1 MNIRHKI
8 ELITFCLGMLMPT
21 GIQAQL
27 IQATRHHFSTD
38 DGLTSNAITQIAQDD
53 YGYIWIGTWNGLS
66 RFDGYKFNNYKT
78 GTASHIPNLHNRIWQ
93 ITIDNQQNI
102 WMRMYD
108 SRVFVLKRS
117 TDCIVNPFE
126 SIKGSDEYRTKHRI
140 TVTSGGDVLVSIE
153 GVGLYKIRNE
163 HDKFNTQLITTA
175 DMTITSMAEGYMNDV
190 WLGTDKGIHRLDVSN
205 MTIERKGYFLDE
217 NITCLYSNGYNIFA
231 GTKSGKILSFSY
243 GQEAEVIRS
252 GETAINSIF
261 ADSHG
266 IIWFADVRPGIIRYN
281 PATKNE
287 KHFTQ
292 ELRVPNYDGVG
303 SMCNEVNGIVWVRM
317 NHGGYGYY
325 NREKDEVEY
334 FHNDPSNSW
343 NLSNTVNAA
352 LELPEGVVFESTSR
366 RGLEKLEI
374 MNKTIVRKRLIE
386 SPTSDMDN
394 EVRGIFFD
402 KAKNRLYISNKSGTL
417 FIINSDG
424 SKTTYTKTDTG
435 APFGRIYGISKDSQ
449 NNIWL
454 SSKDNGIFR
463 LSPKGEGFSV
473 VNMKHNDNDEMSLSD
488 DHAYLTTEDKY
499 GNIWVATY
507 GGGVNL
513 RPKGKNYF
521 LSPKKGMKNYPI
533 NAYQKVRTIA
543 VNSDGNIWAGTTDG
557 ILILSY
563 KNNQLTIQKLKDSKE
578 HPENVL
584 LSNDVVSL
592 NCDAKGTMWIAT
604 NGGGL
609 ARTIGKDDEGYW
621 LFENINTH
629 YKLPSE
635 EIRSVTFDNKNNVWF
650 ATDNKICSFNV
661 NKGIFSTYSNLEG
674 VDETICSEASAT
686 TLSNGH
692 ILFGTIDGYYVVDQK
707 KLTTANASMLKL
719 RITDFYL
726 NDEVQSPRLSN
737 IYDYYVPDSK
747 SVHIPDSCNKFAFQ
761 FAALNYQLQHRIH
774 YQYILEGYDD
784 DWINADNQRI
794 ATYEDVPAGT
804 YTFKVKAFLL
814 DSPDNYDIKEIQV
827 VVPSAFLVS
836 ENSIWLYMLLGVI
849 LAIIFMFWMQNRIK
863 TREKK
868 RKEQSMNS
876 ELMLEKQKED
886 QVFMMKLYDWMTIH
900 YMEHKLDVNE
910 ILTELEMNLADFEDN
925 IKRITGMTPKEYIY
939 DFRLSKAR
947 DLLVNTND
955 SLEDIA
961 RIIGFKTMGKFEML
975 FQHKTGMTPQEYRDK
990 YTESNDNTSGE
1001 N

>member
-424 SKTTYTKTDTG
+424 SKTTYTKTDAG

-507 GGGVNL
+507 GGGVNIFV
-513 RPKGKNYF
+513 RKKDGSYHVY
-521 LSPKKGMKNYPI
+521 SPQNMLKKYPQQG
-533 NAYQKVRTIA
+533 YQKVRTIEIDK
-543 VNSDGNIWAGTTDG
+543 DGNIWAGTTDG
-557 ILILSY
+557 ILIMTL
-563 KNNQLTIQKLKDSKE
+563 KGDKFTATPLTVPSDPLKG
-578 HPENVL
+578 L
-584 LSNDVVSL
+584 ASNDIICL
-592 NCDAKGTMWIAT
+592 RRDQEGTMWVGT
-604 NGGGL
+604 NSGGL
-609 ARTIGKDDEGYW
+609 SRTTTKDENGSW
-621 LFENINTH
+621 QFESYGIEAG
-629 YKLPSE
+629 LPSE
-635 EIRSVTFDNKNNVWF
+635 EIRSITFDNKGNVWF
-650 ATDNKICSFNV
+650 ATDNILCSFDTQ
-661 NKGIFSTYSNLEG
+661 KKILTTFSSLDG
-674 VDETICSEASAT
+674 VDDTMCSENAAIS
-686 TLSNGH
+686 LPGGK
-692 ILFGTIDGYYVVDQK
+692 ILFGTLDGYYTVDRSNLINK
-707 KLTTANASMLKL
+707 TGSLLKL
-719 RITDFYL
+719 RITDFFL
-726 NDEVQSPRLSN
+726 DDEQQSPRLN
-737 IYDYYVPDSK
+737 DTFDYYVPESR
-747 SVHIPDSCNKFAFQ
+747 SVKLPKHGGVFTFR
-761 FAALNYQLQHRIH
+761 FAALNYQLQHRTH
-774 YQYILEGYDD
+774 YQYRLLGYESE
-784 DWINADNQRI
+784 WNNADKERT
-794 ATYEDVPAGT
+794 ASYSDLPAGT
-804 YTFKVKAFLL
+804 YLFQVKAFLL
-814 DSPDNYDIKEIQV
+814 ESPENYDMRTMEVII
-827 VVPSAFLVS
+827 PPYFLLSTSAV
-836 ENSIWLYMLLGVI
+836 WLYLFILMVI
-849 LAIIFMFWMQNRIK
+849 GSVGLWWYQEQLR
-863 TREKK
+863 KK
-868 RKEQSMNS
+868 FANN
-876 ELMLEKQKED
+876 LE
-886 QVFMMKLYDWMTIH
+886 V
-900 YMEHKLDVNE
+900 
-910 ILTELEMNLADFEDN
+910 
-925 IKRITGMTPKEYIY
+925 
-939 DFRLSKAR
+939 
-947 DLLVNTND
+947 
-955 SLEDIA
+955 
-961 RIIGFKTMGKFEML
+961 
-975 FQHKTGMTPQEYRDK
+975 
-990 YTESNDNTSGE
+990 
-1001 N
+1001 